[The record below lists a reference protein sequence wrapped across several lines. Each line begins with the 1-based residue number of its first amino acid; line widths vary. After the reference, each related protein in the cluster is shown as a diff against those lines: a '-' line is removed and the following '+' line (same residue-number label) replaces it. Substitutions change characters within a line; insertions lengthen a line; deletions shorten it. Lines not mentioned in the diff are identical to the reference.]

1 MIRSNL
7 TETELF
13 KEEEFEYSN
22 NVYPCATSLASRT
35 HLKKQYEQ
43 MLYKCEIRSLRRHT
57 AGSSI
62 KSINRIERVGGLYQQ
77 IYKQFLDLARARSQT
92 LYDKGL

>member
-1 MIRSNL
+1 
-7 TETELF
+7 
-13 KEEEFEYSN
+13 
-22 NVYPCATSLASRT
+22 
-35 HLKKQYEQ
+35 

-57 AGSSI
+57 ASSSI
-62 KSINRIERVGGLYQQ
+62 KSINKIERVGGLYQQ